1 MIEMLLPGLLRA
13 EGSHVNSLKMLLIF
27 IWNIIIGLYNC
38 DEGLK
43 SFIFAIYTENG
54 GSSMSLLTKL
64 QAAQDVLSTLVRPT
78 HSGITSG
85 ELMFDPAN
93 WHGHQGNNDIFV
105 LTKQGVDFQL
115 FRSHDDVTFIY
126 GKDDAASYWGG
137 GNQQIYD
144 LGSGTTLRFSE
155 LENQKVNVYGME
167 HDPTAKVVF
176 YNAADPT

>member
-1 MIEMLLPGLLRA
+1 
-13 EGSHVNSLKMLLIF
+13 
-27 IWNIIIGLYNC
+27 
-38 DEGLK
+38 
-43 SFIFAIYTENG
+43 
-54 GSSMSLLTKL
+54 MSLLTKL

-85 ELMFDPAN
+85 ELMSDPAN

-137 GNQQIYD
+137 GNNRFTILAQEPRCD
-144 LGSGTTLRFSE
+144 SASSRLKRSTCTGWSMTPLRKWFSIM
-155 LENQKVNVYGME
+155 LLIRLLSLMVR
-167 HDPTAKVVF
+167 
-176 YNAADPT
+176 AAR